1 MNPVAKYYLARV
13 AIIAVVAVPL
23 MFFINALAAVAAGLI
38 MSLVLGLLLLR
49 KQRDAMIAHIDEG
62 VKRRREEKQKLR
74 AELSGE

>member
-13 AIIAVVAVPL
+13 GIIAAVAVPL
-23 MFFINALAAVAAGLI
+23 MFFINVLAALAAGL
-38 MSLVLGLLLLR
+38 LVSFVVGFLLLR
-49 KQRDAMIAHIDEG
+49 KQRDAMIAHIDAG

>member
-13 AIIAVVAVPL
+13 GIIAAVAVPL
-23 MFFINALAAVAAGLI
+23 MFVINVLAALAAGLLV
-38 MSLVLGLLLLR
+38 SFVLGFLLLR
-49 KQRDAMIAHIDEG
+49 KQRDAMIAHIDES